1 MEYHKSAWVKMDLCL
16 KILKYRY
23 DDQTATNKNTTDM
36 TSAIIP
42 ATVWLLLNRYETLIK
57 PLKPRKST
65 IDITISTIITNGWI

>member
-65 IDITISTIITNGWI
+65 IDITISTITTIGWI